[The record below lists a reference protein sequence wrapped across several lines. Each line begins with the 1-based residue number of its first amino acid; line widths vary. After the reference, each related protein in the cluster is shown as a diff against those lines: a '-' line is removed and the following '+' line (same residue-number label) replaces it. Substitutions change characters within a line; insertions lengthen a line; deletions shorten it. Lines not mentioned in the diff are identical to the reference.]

1 MKIHMGDYCLDIYN
15 YHRRNTDQVLIGT
28 AWVGSKYPI
37 RVQSMTNTSTMDT
50 DASTAQ
56 CEELIDAGAE
66 LVRLTTQGVREAQN
80 LYFIRKNLLAKGYVV
95 PLVADVHFNPKVAE
109 EAARIVEKVR
119 INPGNFVDSIKTFQQ
134 YEYTDEEY
142 AKEIAK
148 IEEKLIPLLEICK
161 ENSTAIRIG
170 VNHGSLS
177 DRIMSRFGD
186 TPQGMVESCMEFLRI
201 CRKHNFLRIVISVKA
216 SNTMVMVHTVR
227 LLVATMQQEGM
238 RFPLHLGV
246 TEAGDAEDG
255 RIKSAVG
262 IGALL
267 IDGIGDTIRVSLS
280 EHPKNELPVANKMVD
295 YINQV
300 AKAPTIEPFIYHN
313 NFFKPFAYNRRKS
326 IPVGPI
332 GNTHVPIVIHS
343 LSDTENCIDVT
354 ATKPDFIYVGSSIVN
369 TYPTPK
375 IIDAAVWRKEENTYP
390 MFSIETYTNIQMC
403 DADIVFLSMKSTEIT
418 KEICELIS
426 ATTRVILIVQ
436 LLSENP
442 VGEGRKVFATLHYYQ
457 VENPVVLQ
465 RAYNEEDIEMLQ
477 IKSSVDIGSFFL
489 DGFGDGIMLEN
500 KQKIQ
505 DTVSLSFS
513 ILQATRA
520 RMSKT
525 EFISCPGCGRTLFD
539 LQQTIAHIKRATSH
553 LNHLKIG
560 IMGCIVNGPGEMADA
575 DYGYVGAGKGKISL
589 YKKQECVQRNIPE
602 KEAVQRLIQLIKD
615 NGDWY
620 DNGAENELMQ

>member
-28 AWVGSKYPI
+28 VWVGSKYPI

-295 YINQV
+295 YIKQV

>member
-28 AWVGSKYPI
+28 VWVGSKYPI

-134 YEYTDEEY
+134 YEYTEEEY

-201 CRKHNFLRIVISVKA
+201 CSKHNFLRIVISVKA

-354 ATKPDFIYVGSSIVN
+354 AIKPDFIYVGSSIVN

-418 KEICELIS
+418 KEICEFIS

>member
-28 AWVGSKYPI
+28 VWVGSKYPI

-109 EAARIVEKVR
+109 EAAKIVEKVR

-418 KEICELIS
+418 KEICEFIS

>member
-28 AWVGSKYPI
+28 VWVGSKYPI

-418 KEICELIS
+418 KEICEFIS

-500 KQKIQ
+500 KQKTQ

>member
-28 AWVGSKYPI
+28 VWVGSKYPI

-201 CRKHNFLRIVISVKA
+201 CSKHNFLRIVISVKA

-238 RFPLHLGV
+238 RFPLHIGV

-418 KEICELIS
+418 KEICEFIS

>member
-28 AWVGSKYPI
+28 VWVGSKYPI

-418 KEICELIS
+418 KEICEIIS

>member
-28 AWVGSKYPI
+28 VWVGSKYPI

-300 AKAPTIEPFIYHN
+300 AKAPTIDPFIYHN

-418 KEICELIS
+418 KEICEFIS

>member
-28 AWVGSKYPI
+28 VWVGSKYPI

-201 CRKHNFLRIVISVKA
+201 CSKHNFLRIVISVKA

-343 LSDTENCIDVT
+343 LSDTENGIDVT

>member
-28 AWVGSKYPI
+28 VWVGSKYPI

-343 LSDTENCIDVT
+343 LSDTENGIDVT
-354 ATKPDFIYVGSSIVN
+354 AIKPDFIYVGSSIVN

>member
-28 AWVGSKYPI
+28 VWVGSKYPI

-418 KEICELIS
+418 KEICEFIS

-436 LLSENP
+436 LLSENT

>member
-28 AWVGSKYPI
+28 VWVGSKYPI

-142 AKEIAK
+142 AKEIAR

-418 KEICELIS
+418 KEICEFIS

>member
-28 AWVGSKYPI
+28 VWVGSKYPI

-201 CRKHNFLRIVISVKA
+201 CSKHNFLRIVISVKA

-375 IIDAAVWRKEENTYP
+375 IIDAAVWRKEENAYP

-418 KEICELIS
+418 KEICEFIS

>member
-28 AWVGSKYPI
+28 VWVGSKYPI

-418 KEICELIS
+418 KEICEFIS

-575 DYGYVGAGKGKISL
+575 DYEYVGARKGKISL

>member
-28 AWVGSKYPI
+28 VWVGSKYPI

-343 LSDTENCIDVT
+343 LSDTENGIDVT

>member
-28 AWVGSKYPI
+28 VWVGSKYPI

-418 KEICELIS
+418 KEICEFIS

>member
-28 AWVGSKYPI
+28 VWVGSKYPI

-201 CRKHNFLRIVISVKA
+201 CSKHNFLRIVISVKA

-295 YINQV
+295 YIKQV

-418 KEICELIS
+418 KEICEFIS

-436 LLSENP
+436 LLSGNP

>member
-28 AWVGSKYPI
+28 VWVGSKYPI

-50 DASTAQ
+50 DASTDQ

-295 YINQV
+295 YIKQV

>member
-28 AWVGSKYPI
+28 VWVGSKYPI

-354 ATKPDFIYVGSSIVN
+354 AIKPDFIYVGSSIVN

>member
-28 AWVGSKYPI
+28 VWVGSKYPI

-295 YINQV
+295 YIKQV

-343 LSDTENCIDVT
+343 LSDTENGIDVT
-354 ATKPDFIYVGSSIVN
+354 AIKPDFIYVGSSIVN

-418 KEICELIS
+418 KEICEFIS

-500 KQKIQ
+500 KQKTQ

>member
-28 AWVGSKYPI
+28 VWVGSKYPI

-201 CRKHNFLRIVISVKA
+201 CSKHNFLRIVISVKA

-343 LSDTENCIDVT
+343 LSDTENGIDVT
-354 ATKPDFIYVGSSIVN
+354 AIKPDFIYVGSSIVN

-375 IIDAAVWRKEENTYP
+375 IIDAAVWCKEENTYP

>member
-28 AWVGSKYPI
+28 VWVGSKYPI

-267 IDGIGDTIRVSLS
+267 IGGIGDTIRVSLS

>member
-28 AWVGSKYPI
+28 VWVGSKYPI

-620 DNGAENELMQ
+620 DNGAEKELMQ

>member
-28 AWVGSKYPI
+28 VWVGSKYPI

-201 CRKHNFLRIVISVKA
+201 CSKHNFLRIVISVKA

-418 KEICELIS
+418 KEICEFIS

>member
-28 AWVGSKYPI
+28 VWVGSKYPI

-354 ATKPDFIYVGSSIVN
+354 AIKPDFIYVGSSIVN

-418 KEICELIS
+418 KEICEFIS

>member
-28 AWVGSKYPI
+28 VWVGSKYPI

-201 CRKHNFLRIVISVKA
+201 CSKHNFLRIVISVKA

-238 RFPLHLGV
+238 RFPLHIGV

-295 YINQV
+295 YIKQV

-375 IIDAAVWRKEENTYP
+375 IIDAAVWRKEENAYP

-418 KEICELIS
+418 KEICEFIS

>member
-28 AWVGSKYPI
+28 VWVGSKYPI

-80 LYFIRKNLLAKGYVV
+80 LYFIRKNLLAKGCVV

-326 IPVGPI
+326 IPVGSI

-418 KEICELIS
+418 KEICEFIS

>member
-1 MKIHMGDYCLDIYN
+1 MGDYCLDIYN

-28 AWVGSKYPI
+28 VWVGSKYPI

-354 ATKPDFIYVGSSIVN
+354 AT
-369 TYPTPK
+369 
-375 IIDAAVWRKEENTYP
+375 
-390 MFSIETYTNIQMC
+390 
-403 DADIVFLSMKSTEIT
+403 
-418 KEICELIS
+418 
-426 ATTRVILIVQ
+426 
-436 LLSENP
+436 
-442 VGEGRKVFATLHYYQ
+442 
-457 VENPVVLQ
+457 
-465 RAYNEEDIEMLQ
+465 
-477 IKSSVDIGSFFL
+477 
-489 DGFGDGIMLEN
+489 
-500 KQKIQ
+500 
-505 DTVSLSFS
+505 
-513 ILQATRA
+513 
-520 RMSKT
+520 
-525 EFISCPGCGRTLFD
+525 
-539 LQQTIAHIKRATSH
+539 
-553 LNHLKIG
+553 
-560 IMGCIVNGPGEMADA
+560 
-575 DYGYVGAGKGKISL
+575 
-589 YKKQECVQRNIPE
+589 
-602 KEAVQRLIQLIKD
+602 
-615 NGDWY
+615 
-620 DNGAENELMQ
+620 

>member
-28 AWVGSKYPI
+28 VWVGSKYPI

-201 CRKHNFLRIVISVKA
+201 CSKHNFLRIVISVKA

-326 IPVGPI
+326 IPVGLI

-343 LSDTENCIDVT
+343 LSDTENGIDVT

-418 KEICELIS
+418 KEICEFIS

>member
-28 AWVGSKYPI
+28 VWVGSKYPI

-201 CRKHNFLRIVISVKA
+201 CSKHNFLRIVISVKA

>member
-28 AWVGSKYPI
+28 VWVGSKYPI

-161 ENSTAIRIG
+161 EHSTAIRIG

-343 LSDTENCIDVT
+343 LSDTENGIDVT

-418 KEICELIS
+418 KEICEFIS

>member
-28 AWVGSKYPI
+28 VWVGSKYPI

-66 LVRLTTQGVREAQN
+66 LVRLTTQGLREAQN

>member
-28 AWVGSKYPI
+28 VWVGSKYPI

-148 IEEKLIPLLEICK
+148 IEEKLILLLEICK

-295 YINQV
+295 YIKQV

-354 ATKPDFIYVGSSIVN
+354 AIKPDFIYVGSSIVN

-418 KEICELIS
+418 KEICEFIS

>member
-28 AWVGSKYPI
+28 VWVGSKYPI

-354 ATKPDFIYVGSSIVN
+354 TTKPDFIYVGSSIVN

-418 KEICELIS
+418 KEICEFIS

>member
-28 AWVGSKYPI
+28 VWVGSKYPI

-403 DADIVFLSMKSTEIT
+403 DPDIVFLPMKSTEIT
-418 KEICELIS
+418 KEICEFIS

>member
-28 AWVGSKYPI
+28 VWVGSKYPI

-326 IPVGPI
+326 ILVGPI

-369 TYPTPK
+369 TYPTSK

>member
-28 AWVGSKYPI
+28 VWVGSKYPI

-343 LSDTENCIDVT
+343 LSDTENGIDVT

-418 KEICELIS
+418 KEICEFIS

>member
-28 AWVGSKYPI
+28 VWVGSKYPI

-418 KEICELIS
+418 KEICEFIS

-436 LLSENP
+436 LLSENT

-620 DNGAENELMQ
+620 DNGAEKELMQ

>member
-418 KEICELIS
+418 KEICEFIS

>member
-28 AWVGSKYPI
+28 VWVGSKYPI

-238 RFPLHLGV
+238 RFPLHIGV

-375 IIDAAVWRKEENTYP
+375 IIDAAVWRKEENAYP

-418 KEICELIS
+418 KEICEFIS